1 MQIVLWLLL
10 SVPFV
15 SLKAQQSL
23 WVGEEYQCFLTD
35 YANTSLSILNVSWTV
50 PSEMKEEF
58 SGTYV
63 RTVSFSQ
70 YQSGTYSVRASWKE
84 TDMSDSFS
92 PFYSKS
98 HTWSFTCRDN
108 PLVLNNSSLTL
119 TKGST
124 GTIGYSHTYSNEY
137 TSLAKVTYS
146 SSNSSVASVSSTGVV
161 TAKGTGTATITVTS
175 TIAKDPKT
183 CTVKVTN
190 SSTPDPDP
198 TPGPVVPTGIS
209 LPASQSVQVGST
221 ITLTPTIT
229 PSNASTTLTWDSSDK
244 TVATVS
250 SGKVSGKSVGTTTI
264 TVKTSNN
271 KTASCTVTVTPVEPT
286 GISLPESMT
295 VAVGDFISVT
305 PTITP
310 SNAETTFTWSSN
322 DESIAIAYAN
332 GMIEGVKV
340 GTTRIKVVT
349 ANNLVAWST
358 VYVKPAPESIA
369 LSSESIDILEGD
381 VITLTPTLM
390 PSDAV
395 STLTWRSEDTSIAT
409 VTSEGVVEG
418 IEAGTTRIWV
428 ETSNWLSASCI
439 VNVSF
444 NANKKIGFSDARVK
458 ALCVANWDT
467 DGDGELNKAEAAA
480 VTSLGEVFKEDK
492 NIKSFDELKYFT
504 GIDSI
509 GNLAF
514 KGCSGLTSVTIP
526 GNVTSIGSSAFS
538 SCTSLTTV
546 NIPKSVTSIGSSAF
560 YDCSGLTSVTIP
572 NSVTSVGNSTFSWCT
587 GLTSVTIPNSVTSI
601 GDYAFSGC
609 RRLTSVTIPNN
620 VTSIGDYAFGR
631 SGLTSVTIP
640 NSVTSIG
647 EEAFYDC
654 SGLTSVTIPNS
665 VTSIGDYAFRGCSG
679 LISIVV
685 EAGNKVFDS
694 RDNSNAI
701 IKTASNTLIAGCMN
715 TIIPESVTS
724 IGDDAFSGCS
734 GLTSVIIPESVT
746 SIGDDAF
753 SGCSSLTS
761 VTIPGSVTSIGR
773 YAFFHCRGLT
783 SVIIGNGV
791 TSIGNSAFNGCS
803 GLTSIKVESGNTV
816 YDSRNNCNAIIE
828 TASNI
833 LIAGCMNTIIPESV
847 TSIGDK
853 AFYWCS
859 GLTSITIPNSVTYI
873 FELAFYECSGLT
885 SVTIGSGVTSI
896 FGNAFSRCSG
906 LTSVTIGSGVT
917 SIFGFAFYEC
927 SGLQSIICYAA
938 ETPKVNENTFYD
950 VNVSNVTLLVPR
962 ESVQKY
968 KDHPVWGKFKIEVID
983 GIEEIKNEE
992 LRSFSSTKSIKND
1005 VYDLSGRK
1013 LPAEPQRGINIIRYS
1028 DGSTKKVLIK

>member
-1 MQIVLWLLL
+1 MRKKKTMQIVLWLLL
-10 SVPFV
+10 SVPFI

-35 YANTSLSILNVSWTV
+35 YANTSLSIVNVSWTV

-63 RTVSFSQ
+63 RTVSFEE
-70 YQSGTYSVRASWKE
+70 YHNDTYNVRASWKE
-84 TDMSDSFS
+84 TDLSDSFS

-183 CTVKVTN
+183 CTVTVKN

-198 TPGPVVPTGIS
+198 NPGPVVPTGIS

-310 SNAETTFTWSSN
+310 SDAETTFTWSSN
-322 DESIAIAYAN
+322 DKSIAIAYAN

-369 LSSESIDILEGD
+369 LASESINLLEGD
-381 VITLTPTLM
+381 TIKLTPTFI

-395 STLTWRSEDTSIAT
+395 STLTWRSEDESIAT

-418 IEAGTTRIWV
+418 VKAGTTRIWV
-428 ETSNWLSASCI
+428 ETSNWLSASCTVI
-439 VNVSF
+439 VTPSPIIQF
-444 NANKKIGFSDARVK
+444 ADAAVK

-467 DGDGELNKAEAAA
+467 NGDGELSEAEAAA
-480 VTSLGEVFKEDK
+480 VTDLGKVFTSRL
-492 NIKSFDELKYFT
+492 IKSFNELQYFT
-504 GIDSI
+504 G
-509 GNLAF
+509 L
-514 KGCSGLTSVTIP
+514 
-526 GNVTSIGSSAFS
+526 TSIGDYAFS
-538 SCTSLTTV
+538 GCSFLTSITIPESVTRIGNYAFEHCHRLTSIT
-546 NIPKSVTSIGSSAF
+546 IPESVTSIGSSAF
-560 YDCSGLTSVTIP
+560 YNCSGLTSITIP
-572 NSVTSVGNSTFSWCT
+572 NSVTSIDSSAFYDCSR
-587 GLTSVTIPNSVTSI
+587 LTSITIPNSVTSI
-601 GDYAFSGC
+601 GDNAFH
-609 RRLTSVTIPNN
+609 
-620 VTSIGDYAFGR
+620 
-631 SGLTSVTIP
+631 
-640 NSVTSIG
+640 
-647 EEAFYDC
+647 DC
-654 SGLTSVTIPNS
+654 SGLTS
-665 VTSIGDYAFRGCSG
+665 
-679 LISIVV
+679 IVV
-685 EAGNKVFDS
+685 ESGNIVYDS
-694 RDNSNAI
+694 RDNCNAI

-724 IGDDAFSGCS
+724 IGGDAFSYCS
-734 GLTSVIIPESVT
+734 GLTSVTIPESVT
-746 SIGDDAF
+746 SIGFYAF
-753 SGCSSLTS
+753 DSCSSLTS
-761 VTIPGSVTSIGR
+761 VTIPNSVTSIGNYVFR
-773 YAFFHCRGLT
+773 NCNSLTKVYCLAEIVPNTNKNTFLNFPISSATLYVPASSLEEYETTAPWSEFGTIVGLT
-783 SVIIGNGV
+783 
-791 TSIGNSAFNGCS
+791 
-803 GLTSIKVESGNTV
+803 E
-816 YDSRNNCNAIIE
+816 D
-828 TASNI
+828 
-833 LIAGCMNTIIPESV
+833 
-847 TSIGDK
+847 
-853 AFYWCS
+853 
-859 GLTSITIPNSVTYI
+859 
-873 FELAFYECSGLT
+873 
-885 SVTIGSGVTSI
+885 
-896 FGNAFSRCSG
+896 
-906 LTSVTIGSGVT
+906 
-917 SIFGFAFYEC
+917 
-927 SGLQSIICYAA
+927 Q
-938 ETPKVNENTFYD
+938 
-950 VNVSNVTLLVPR
+950 
-962 ESVQKY
+962 
-968 KDHPVWGKFKIEVID
+968 ID
-983 GIEEIKNEE
+983 GIEAIESEE
-992 LRSFSSTKSIKND
+992 TKIGSSY
-1005 VYDLSGRK
+1005 YDLGGHK
-1013 LPAEPQRGINIIRYS
+1013 LDRQQKGVNIIRYS
-1028 DGSTKKVLIK
+1028 DGTTRKVMVK